1 LNLCQRRRAF
11 LWLFSAVTGVQR
23 PPGLPCAVSWCEME
37 MRGSGAM
44 RRENANLFR
53 LLFED

>member
-1 LNLCQRRRAF
+1 VSTPPRIF

-23 PPGLPCAVSWCEME
+23 PPGLSCAVSWWEME

-44 RRENANLFR
+44 RYENANVCR